1 MVTAM
6 VTKTAISCTLSILTT
21 CTVEIVVPA
30 KRKMAAYS
38 TIVWARIW
46 LLTCPYIGATTVF
59 GQLVPQTAFGV
70 LSIIGALL
78 TNLISTGATH
88 PKEKKSSNYP
98 AEISPPEDRT
108 AKTNQDKIN
117 V

>member
-1 MVTAM
+1 MLTAM
-6 VTKTAISCTLSILTT
+6 VTKVAISSTLAILTT

-30 KRKMAAYS
+30 KRRMVAYS

-59 GQLVPQTAFGV
+59 GQLVPQTAFAI

-78 TNLISTGATH
+78 TNLIATPRTH
-88 PKEKKSSNYP
+88 PKEDKSSNYP
-98 AEISPPEDRT
+98 IELVPPEVWT
-108 AKTNQDKIN
+108 NKSNQDKVSI
-117 V
+117 